1 MLLAA
6 YALGLL
12 LLGAAVGVISA
23 AIGLGGGIV
32 MVPAFL
38 TFIPGMDAHTA
49 KGTSLFIILFVALAN
64 AWRLNRGLPEKP
76 WRMAAAMSCGS
87 LLGGYAGAW
96 ITARMSEAA
105 VVWIFVAF
113 LGLLAVRTF
122 FLQTPAVGAEAVRPR
137 HALAALIGVVS
148 GLVGG
153 ATGTGGGVVLV
164 PLALLTGC
172 ACNARVVGLSNMVM
186 VVTSAAG
193 SIAHFLAQPVYAGS
207 WTVGQVW
214 LPLVPLVFL
223 GAQMGSPYGVRLN
236 ARLSLRRRRWVLG
249 AVLAAVAARM
259 LIRALS

>member
-6 YALGLL
+6 YASGLL

-64 AWRLNRGLPEKP
+64 AWRLNRHLPEKP

-87 LLGGYAGAW
+87 LVGGYAGAW
-96 ITARMSEAA
+96 VTARMSEAA

-113 LGLLAVRTF
+113 LGLLAARTF
-122 FLQTPAVGAEAVRPR
+122 FLQTPEVGTEAVRPR
-137 HALAALIGVVS
+137 HALAALIGVVA
-148 GLVGG
+148 GMVGG
-153 ATGTGGGVVLV
+153 ATGTGGGLVLV

-193 SIAHFLAQPVYAGS
+193 SVAHFLAQPVYAGS
-207 WTVGQVW
+207 WAVGQVW

-223 GAQMGSPYGVRLN
+223 GTQIGSPCGVWIN
-236 ARLSLRRRRWVLG
+236 ARLSLRGRRWVLA
-249 AVLAAVAARM
+249 AVLALVAARM
-259 LIRALS
+259 LIRTLS